1 MSVPQQGASG
11 GRFIVA
17 PPPKEEAVYNGKRM
31 RKAITRRGVDYNAC
45 MLNWNKKLKFH
56 RDVFDDEFVQWDLD
70 EPTVVE
76 ERAISH
82 PLGGKHFLPPSA
94 QEHLYAAS
102 LCTRYTHTSI
112 NKVRFPVTAIAMA
125 PDGKRVITG
134 SSSGEFTL
142 WNAQHFN
149 FETILQAHDTA
160 VRSMVFSHSDQY
172 LLSGDHGGV
181 VKYYEPNFNCVKIF
195 QAHDQ
200 PLRQL
205 CFSPTDLK

>member
-1 MSVPQQGASG
+1 
-11 GRFIVA
+11 
-17 PPPKEEAVYNGKRM
+17 
-31 RKAITRRGVDYNAC
+31 
-45 MLNWNKKLKFH
+45 
-56 RDVFDDEFVQWDLD
+56 
-70 EPTVVE
+70 
-76 ERAISH
+76 
-82 PLGGKHFLPPSA
+82 
-94 QEHLYAAS
+94 
-102 LCTRYTHTSI
+102 
-112 NKVRFPVTAIAMA
+112 MA

-149 FETILQAHDTA
+149 FETILQAHDSA

-172 LLSGDHGGV
+172 LLSGDNGGV

-205 CFSPTDLK
+205 CFAPTDLKLKKKKVGVVFFVVTANIHIQICDLFG